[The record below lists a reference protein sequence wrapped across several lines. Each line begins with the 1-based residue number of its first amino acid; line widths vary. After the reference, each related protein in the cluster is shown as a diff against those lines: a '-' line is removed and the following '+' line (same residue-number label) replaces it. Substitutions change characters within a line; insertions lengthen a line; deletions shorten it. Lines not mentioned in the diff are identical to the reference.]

1 MDHDL
6 RETEISEGVE
16 DELPPGEQVAR
27 LMEDVRELVRTEI
40 SYYRSRIDYSRHVV
54 KWSVRFGMLAA
65 FAFGAAGIALVL
77 GLVITLAPHVGP
89 GTATFIV
96 TGSFLLIGAVSAFF
110 ARQWIRRIYFPEN
123 DGDSDEP

>member
-6 RETEISEGVE
+6 RETDAPDKLEE
-16 DELPPGEQVAR
+16 ELPPGEQVAR
-27 LMEDVRELVRTEI
+27 LMEDVRTLVRTEI
-40 SYYRSRIDYSRHVV
+40 DYYRSRIDYSRHVV

-89 GTATFIV
+89 GAATFIV
-96 TGSFLLIGAVSAFF
+96 TGSFLAIGAISAFF
-110 ARQWIRRIYFPEN
+110 ARQWIRRIYFPEI
-123 DGDSDEP
+123 DGDDDES